1 MPAVRLRRFHNGR
14 LFVGKGVERDAW
26 LERLSDLEKSPGLLI
41 ADEVEDERRTRYVF
55 IVLVYPYCTVLMI

>member
-1 MPAVRLRRFHNGR
+1 MLAVRLRRFHNGR
-14 LFVGKGVERDAW
+14 LFVVENVERDAW

-55 IVLVYPYCTVLMI
+55 IVLVSPYCTVLMI